1 MKIHNL
7 AISILVM
14 TATLLAVSCKKTP
27 DPTPVPGQETDDEQ
41 VFWGIVGQLSNPD
54 NYTSDYLDKTFEPTL
69 GEAVEGSY
77 DRVVETNDQ
86 ASAALRFANLVGLEN
101 FDPQTATYT
110 FSHPAVG
117 TLTYT
122 KSKDESSLA
131 SVKVSIKQMPH
142 LTNIIYKT
150 AQQMGYNAPAFRGTA
165 YYRFGDVISRTLPEG
180 KTELYPIL
188 KLEKKVKQLRSQKM
202 YFSDN

>member
-27 DPTPVPGQETDDEQ
+27 DPTPVPGQGTDDEQ

-86 ASAALRFANLVGLEN
+86 ASAALRFANLVGLEKL
-101 FDPQTATYT
+101 P
-110 FSHPAVG
+110 G
-117 TLTYT
+117 IG
-122 KSKDESSLA
+122 KSEYQA
-131 SVKVSIKQMPH
+131 
-142 LTNIIYKT
+142 
-150 AQQMGYNAPAFRGTA
+150 NAPFDQ
-165 YYRFGDVISRTLPEG
+165 YYI
-180 KTELYPIL
+180 
-188 KLEKKVKQLRSQKM
+188 
-202 YFSDN
+202 